1 MSCNT
6 NLEKLNEI
14 KKKYKLKDFDT
25 GSSIVQVALLTFR
38 INELSKHFL
47 EHKKDNNSKM
57 GFLKLISQRKKMM
70 KYLEKQNHAVRVS
83 LAADLGMRR

>member
-1 MSCNT
+1 MSCNI

-14 KKKYKLKDFDT
+14 KKKYKLKDSDT
-25 GSSIVQVALLTFR
+25 GSSIVQITLLTFR

-47 EHKKDNNSKM
+47 QHKKDKNSKM

-70 KYLEKQNHAVRVS
+70 KYLERQNSDLRVS